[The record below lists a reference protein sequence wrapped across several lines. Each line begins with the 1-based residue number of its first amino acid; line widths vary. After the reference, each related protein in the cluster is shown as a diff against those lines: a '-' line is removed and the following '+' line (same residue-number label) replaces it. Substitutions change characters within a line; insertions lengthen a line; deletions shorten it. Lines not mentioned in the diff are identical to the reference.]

1 MTGPREVQNL
11 LLGEGMIVLE
21 PYSRRFHGKE
31 SSPLEDSGMPI
42 ICIQVRDLANH
53 CIFCG
58 EFGIVGHRS
67 LRRNRKVATEV
78 RKITEDPAKIKSV
91 TQRRNGN

>member
-1 MTGPREVQNL
+1 MSL
-11 LLGEGMIVLE
+11 AA
-21 PYSRRFHGKE
+21 
-31 SSPLEDSGMPI
+31 PI
-42 ICIQVRDLANH
+42 IQRDRRNEVSQDLANH

-78 RKITEDPAKIKSV
+78 QKI
-91 TQRRNGN
+91 

>member
-1 MTGPREVQNL
+1 MPQSITSPASSLQ
-11 LLGEGMIVLE
+11 
-21 PYSRRFHGKE
+21 
-31 SSPLEDSGMPI
+31 SSP
-42 ICIQVRDLANH
+42 VRDLANH

-78 RKITEDPAKIKSV
+78 RLHADHD
-91 TQRRNGN
+91 